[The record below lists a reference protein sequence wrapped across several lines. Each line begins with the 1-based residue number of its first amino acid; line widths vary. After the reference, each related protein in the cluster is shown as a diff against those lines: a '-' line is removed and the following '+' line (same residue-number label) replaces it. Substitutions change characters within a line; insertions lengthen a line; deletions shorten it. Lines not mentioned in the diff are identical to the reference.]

1 VDYGFLAEF
10 DVLRLTVS
18 DKCHEGWTK
27 PANREA
33 AVKYFKLR
41 RAREEVEWLN
51 LEIYRL
57 EHSIRTET
65 KQMSQALEA
74 LRATPEDAPLVA
86 ELEHRR
92 KLRASVDTI
101 HRQRFVELKSKPYFT
116 GRISDDPPTPAAE
129 AAELN
134 EDLTDEDREIEIAT
148 DFVVDLSNYPV

>member
-1 VDYGFLAEF
+1 MDYGFLAEF

-33 AVKYFKLR
+33 AIKYFKLR
-41 RAREEVEWLN
+41 RAREEIERLN

-65 KQMSQALEA
+65 KQMSQALEV
-74 LRATPEDAPLVA
+74 LATQDAPLAA

-92 KLRASVDTI
+92 KLRASVNAI
-101 HRQRFVELKSKPYFT
+101 HCQRFAELKSKIYFT
-116 GRISDDPPTPAAE
+116 GQISDDLAAQAAAAE
-129 AAELN
+129 TAELN

-148 DFVVDLSNYPV
+148 DFVVDLSD